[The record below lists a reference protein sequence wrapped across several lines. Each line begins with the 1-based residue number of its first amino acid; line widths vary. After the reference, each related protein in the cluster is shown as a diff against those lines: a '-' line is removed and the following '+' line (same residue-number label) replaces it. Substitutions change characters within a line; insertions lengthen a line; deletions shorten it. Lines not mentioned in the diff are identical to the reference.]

1 MISRKRDMNWIP
13 TTKLSNLIE
22 RSMDQFHRF
31 LSSLPFVTASTG
43 LLEWRDHL
51 NWKIPVR
58 CLSVEFLKWVGTV
71 FVFMKVLCVMI
82 KASRVVISRHTSN
95 SFSTSTK
102 SLTVVWSV
110 FFCVSHTHTHTSTSK
125 NKSSQAI
132 WQRQRQNRDRERHRQ
147 RQTLIEYGSSNLCRA
162 QGFLTSWLSSV
173 LTGLARS
180 SGGNCTDTGF
190 QAARFLSTHLSWPY
204 LQRSHLQCGH
214 PDDHQPQMKYLR
226 ASTPYACPS

>member
-1 MISRKRDMNWIP
+1 
-13 TTKLSNLIE
+13 
-22 RSMDQFHRF
+22 
-31 LSSLPFVTASTG
+31 
-43 LLEWRDHL
+43 
-51 NWKIPVR
+51 
-58 CLSVEFLKWVGTV
+58 
-71 FVFMKVLCVMI
+71 MI

-147 RQTLIEYGSSNLCRA
+147 RQTLIEYGSRNLCRA

-214 PDDHQPQMKYLR
+214 PDDHQPQIQKKGSESSNLMQKGSECQGESCCTKLADVR
-226 ASTPYACPS
+226 PVVLW